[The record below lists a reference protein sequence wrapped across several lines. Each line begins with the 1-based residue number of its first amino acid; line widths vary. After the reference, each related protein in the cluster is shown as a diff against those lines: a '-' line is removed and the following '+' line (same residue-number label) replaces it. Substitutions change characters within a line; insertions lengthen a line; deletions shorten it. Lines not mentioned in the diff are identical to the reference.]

1 MATINQS
8 SQNIQPPENT
18 PNPNMKNEKEE
29 DINGDIDQEDI
40 LSLCDL
46 PVHSIMSD
54 TTGHDHQDSNSNEFP
69 QNSSFSVDK
78 DKDNFFEFFSEE
90 WNMTTTTVATVD
102 TTAAT
107 TTSVISKSSPFPPYD
122 ENIIFCE
129 KKIPTEQTLSN
140 ANEPTT
146 LNHKTKKVPT
156 ESQEKRGSLIP
167 WKSNSIFSKSK
178 RDSKLLLVLFGL
190 PPKIPTD
197 ETELMSD
204 IRIRQSRRAPST
216 FLPSDGGDCGGDQ
229 EVAAVTRRRASE
241 NVLWRLI
248 KAASCFGGQQR
259 ENGVV

>member
-1 MATINQS
+1 MATTNQS
-8 SQNIQPPENT
+8 FQNIQPPENT
-18 PNPNMKNEKEE
+18 PNPNMKNEEE
-29 DINGDIDQEDI
+29 EYINGDIDQEDI

-54 TTGHDHQDSNSNEFP
+54 ATDHDHQDSCSNPNEFP
-69 QNSSFSVDK
+69 QNSSFSVHK

-90 WNMTTTTVATVD
+90 WNMTTTTVAD

-107 TTSVISKSSPFPPYD
+107 TTSVIM
-122 ENIIFCE
+122 
-129 KKIPTEQTLSN
+129 IPTKQTLSN
-140 ANEPTT
+140 GEVNIEPTT
-146 LNHKTKKVPT
+146 LNHKNKKVPL
-156 ESQEKRGSLIP
+156 ESQEKRSSLIP

-178 RDSKLLLVLFGL
+178 RDSKLLFVLFGL

-204 IRIRQSRRAPST
+204 IKIRQSRRAPST
-216 FLPSDGGDCGGDQ
+216 FLPSEGGDCGGDQ
-229 EVAAVTRRRASE
+229 EVAAAVTRRRASE

-248 KAASCFGGQQR
+248 KVASCFGGQQR